1 MRRAFLTIGLLA
13 VLLAS
18 CAPVATPAPPPTPTA
33 VPATFTPFVP
43 ATATFTLTPSPT
55 PTITPTPL
63 PRISRVLVISVD
75 GLRPEA
81 VDLAPMPVLQGLMAQ
96 GAYTLH
102 AQTVY
107 PSATLP
113 AHASMLTGLCPA
125 QHGVDWNDYLPDRGR
140 ASGDSVFDLAHRA
153 GLKTV
158 MVFGKKK
165 LVQVNDEDALDVLE
179 FVNDRDSVV
188 AERAAPLLAA
198 GFDLALVH
206 LPLVDLLGHG
216 YGWLSDDQLIGAV
229 HADEA
234 IGLLLDALE
243 AAGLRGDTL
252 IIVTADHGG
261 HDSSHGSKLPEDM
274 TVPWVVVGP
283 RVIPQEIPGP
293 VNVVDTAATVLWA
306 LGLPL
311 PQGLAG
317 LPVTEAFGEP
327 PTLRLPDRCP

>member
-13 VLLAS
+13 VLLAA
-18 CAPVATPAPPPTPTA
+18 CAPAAPPAPPPTPTT

-43 ATATFTLTPSPT
+43 ATATFTLTPSLT
-55 PTITPTPL
+55 PTITPTPR

-81 VDLAPMPVLQGLMAQ
+81 IDLAPMPVLQGLMAQ

-125 QHGVDWNDYLPDRGR
+125 QHGVDWNDYLPERGR
-140 ASGDSVFDLAHRA
+140 ANGDSVFDIAHRA

-158 MVFGKKK
+158 MVFGKQK
-165 LVQVNDEDALDVLE
+165 LIQINDEDALDVLE

-206 LPLVDLLGHG
+206 LPLVDILGHE
-216 YGWLSDDQLIGAV
+216 YGWLSGDQLIGAV

-234 IGLLLDALE
+234 IGVLLTALDE
-243 AAGLRGDTL
+243 AGLRGDTL
-252 IIVTADHGG
+252 VIVTADHGG
-261 HDSSHGSKLPEDM
+261 HETTHGSRLPEDM
-274 TVPWVVVGP
+274 TIPWVIAGP
-283 RVIPQEIPGP
+283 RVLPQEILGP
-293 VNVVDTAATVLWA
+293 VNTVDTAATVLYA

-311 PQGLAG
+311 PLGMAG

-327 PTLRLPDRCP
+327 ATLRLPDRCP